1 MPTPRALG
9 KSVRP
14 IYSRIKRISLYPQ
27 HAALKPFFT
36 ELETL
41 PNDLANEALLRA
53 VSLGA
58 ETALREAQQKLSQR
72 RQGLG
77 ETETHLQPAL
87 LDLRLEQPCAS

>member
-1 MPTPRALG
+1 MNQTRRPTA
-9 KSVRP
+9 SSP
-14 IYSRIKRISLYPQ
+14 IYTRIKRISLYPK

-58 ETALREAQQKLSQR
+58 GRALVEAREAVER
-72 RQGLG
+72 RRSGLP
-77 ETETHLQPAL
+77 EPVDLQPAL
-87 LDLRLEQPCAS
+87 LTIEG